1 MHYLQ
6 QKACCQHL
14 VFQWMLENIN
24 LKKWFLTSG
33 LGHHF
38 REEKTQALHQ
48 NGFYTISL
56 SNAVPAICSPAS
68 FSHRGF
74 PSCVGFWPH
83 IPMFLFL
90 ESRSIWPD
98 PLATLALSCIKVN
111 WKDLYLRV
119 LCILSNLEVP
129 FTLRIRTRKS
139 IVRCTWL
146 ARGI

>member
-14 VFQWMLENIN
+14 VFQWMSENIN
-24 LKKWFLTSG
+24 LEKWFLTSG

-74 PSCVGFWPH
+74 LGCVGFWPH

-98 PLATLALSCIKVN
+98 ALGYSRSLLHQGKLKRLVPKSFMCIIQF
-111 WKDLYLRV
+111 R
-119 LCILSNLEVP
+119 SP
-129 FTLRIRTRKS
+129 LRIRTRKS
-139 IVRCTWL
+139 LVRCTWL

>member
-38 REEKTQALHQ
+38 RKEKTQALHQ

-68 FSHRGF
+68 FSHREF
-74 PSCVGFWPH
+74 PRCVGFWPH

-98 PLATLALSCIKVN
+98 PLGYSCSLLHQGKL
-111 WKDLYLRV
+111 KRL
-119 LCILSNLEVP
+119 VP
-129 FTLRIRTRKS
+129 KS
-139 IVRCTWL
+139 FMYIIQFGSPL
-146 ARGI
+146 HPEN